1 MQHINYCYHAE
12 KLTFNCH
19 KGGKGRIMAK
29 LFILSYS
36 DAVSFRDIR
45 GHLAGDNY
53 FNRNFFIYALVVEGD
68 YSRVTRLNPARG
80 IKIGPWATCR
90 RKRQK
95 NKFPCYKSLPMLTHP
110 RVPSF

>member
-19 KGGKGRIMAK
+19 KGGGGRIMAK

-45 GHLAGDNY
+45 GHLGT
-53 FNRNFFIYALVVEGD
+53 IT
-68 YSRVTRLNPARG
+68 SIVTFLYMRL
-80 IKIGPWATCR
+80 
-90 RKRQK
+90 
-95 NKFPCYKSLPMLTHP
+95 S
-110 RVPSF
+110 